1 MQINALNV
9 EFQKFQ
15 FQTKTASMY
24 IDSVVVE
31 RNDSQPPLDW
41 TMPKNIALG
50 SARGI
55 AYLHYSCDPPKIIHR
70 DVKAANIYFL

>member
-1 MQINALNV
+1 
-9 EFQKFQ
+9 
-15 FQTKTASMY
+15 MY

-41 TMPKNIALG
+41 TMRKNIAVG

-55 AYLHYSCDPPKIIHR
+55 AYLHYSYDPPKIIHR
-70 DVKAANIYFL
+70 DVKAANIFFF

>member
-24 IDSVVVE
+24 TDYVVVE
-31 RNDSQPPLDW
+31 RNDSQPPLEWPMRRILRWDLPGGLL
-41 TMPKNIALG
+41 T
-50 SARGI
+50 
-55 AYLHYSCDPPKIIHR
+55 CIIVVTLR
-70 DVKAANIYFL
+70 LFTVM